1 VSDKIYLTIEGVKKL
16 ETELKELR
24 QKKRPDITTK
34 LNEAR
39 ELGDLKE
46 NAEYHAAKEQLAICD
61 NRISKIQ
68 ETLAKTELIHKDD
81 IKTDG
86 VHMFS
91 KVTLKNMKTNSKLI
105 YTLVSQEEADLN
117 EGKISISS
125 PVGKGLVGH
134 KKGEIVE
141 ITVPAGKLEFEILD
155 IAVG

>member
-1 VSDKIYLTIEGVKKL
+1 MSDKIYLTQEGVKKL
-16 ETELKELR
+16 ETELLELR
-24 QKKRPDITTK
+24 QNKRPYITNK

-61 NRISKIQ
+61 SRISQIQ
-68 ETLAKTELIHKDD
+68 ETLAKTELINKDD

-86 VHMFS
+86 IHMFS
-91 KVTLKNMKTNSKLI
+91 TVTLKNLKTKGKI
-105 YTLVSQEEADLN
+105 TYTLVSQEEADLK

-134 KKGEIVE
+134 KKGEIVD
-141 ITVPAGKLEFEILD
+141 INVPSGKLKFEILD
-155 IAVG
+155 IAKQ